1 MTKIDEFAD
10 IVALMTNDYA
20 GLNDNKIDSE
30 PFKKRV
36 SPEMSAQEF
45 QFLVEDY
52 LRSFRDGH
60 VALTTENNQLPALGF
75 TVRRYQDS
83 LIVAKVNGERALT
96 LGDEVVLIDDKSV
109 ADLGKEYKLQLD
121 PVFNR
126 QSWVPFLK
134 RAQEITVKSSVTGDL
149 KVIKLK
155 RYKNNYEPEH
165 IIEHI
170 TDKIGLM
177 KLTDFLNPD
186 DVSDLL
192 VANTIALDK
201 LDYLIVDVR
210 TNLGGTDS
218 AYWPLLNYFVDE
230 PDNLMNHYPQHFGYE
245 RHWTERNKLNW
256 LATLTKLAKKYE
268 SADFNEILASETHAW
283 KTAKNAEAE
292 VSDDESSIR
301 LEPKGNLKHIYVL
314 SDYWAGSAGDAF
326 IMLAKTFNKVTVLG
340 RNTMGIV
347 DYGNVTS
354 QRYPDFE
361 VHYPTTRL
369 TLVDDGKGT
378 NGIGFSPDIELPW
391 TPQSVNTDLDLQAVL
406 VLISNK
412 IG

>member
-1 MTKIDEFAD
+1 MTKKDVFAD
-10 IVALMTNDYA
+10 IVSLMTTDYA
-20 GLNDNKIDSE
+20 GLNDNIIDSE
-30 PFKKRV
+30 PFKKRI
-36 SPEMSAQEF
+36 SAEMSAQEF

-83 LIVAKVNGERALT
+83 LIVTKVNGELA

-121 PVFNR
+121 QVLNR
-126 QSWVPFLK
+126 QNWVPFLK

-149 KVIKLK
+149 KIIKLK
-155 RYKNNYEPEH
+155 RYKNSYEPEH
-165 IIEHI
+165 LIKNI

-192 VANTIALDK
+192 VANTIALNK

-230 PDNLMNHYPQHFGYE
+230 PDDLMNHYPKYFGYE
-245 RHWTERNKLNW
+245 RHWTERNKRNW
-256 LATLTKLAKKYE
+256 LATLTKLAKNYE
-268 SADFNEILASETHAW
+268 SADFNEILVSETHAW
-283 KTAKNAEAE
+283 ETAKMAEKE
-292 VSDDESSIR
+292 VSDDEASIM
-301 LEPKGNLKHIYVL
+301 LEPKGNLKHVYVL
-314 SDYWAGSAGDAF
+314 SDYWAGSAGDTF

-354 QRYPDFE
+354 QKYPDFE

-391 TPQSVNTDLDLQAVL
+391 TPQSVHADLDLQAVL
-406 VLISNK
+406 MLIDNK
-412 IG
+412 TG